1 VAGEIGHVTVDEQGM
16 LCRCGNRGCLETVA
30 SVPAIIRLVS
40 QTRGEVSNVEQLIA
54 LAEGGDLGCRRA
66 IADAARVV
74 GRVVGNTCNLFNP
87 EMVVIGGDLSA
98 AGELLL
104 GPLREAVMR
113 AALPAATKGLDVVAG
128 ELGDRA
134 NVLGALA
141 LAIANS
147 EQAVAARIAAAGEV
161 G

>member
-40 QTRGEVSNVEQLIA
+40 QTRGEVSNVEQLVA
-54 LAEGGDLGCRRA
+54 LAQAGDLGCRRA

-87 EMVVIGGDLSA
+87 EMVVVGGDLSA

-104 GPLREAVMR
+104 GPLREAVMH